1 MIETKCMQMSF
12 RTNSILNAAFLI
24 GIGGIISRL
33 LGLLRDR
40 LLAGTFGAS
49 RELDI
54 YYAAFRIPDFIY
66 AILILGAISAAF
78 IPIFN
83 SLNSKEEQSVF
94 ASAALNL
101 ITLSVAAISVFLFLF
116 ASFIINL
123 IAPGFTSDE
132 KSLTAFLTR
141 IMLLQ
146 PIILSMSNVITSILQ
161 SSNKFF
167 MTALAPSLYNIG
179 IIIGIVA
186 FFPSWGLTGLAF
198 GVVLGALLH
207 FLIQIPALVTLKI
220 GWRPILSLTQ
230 EIRKMLTLMGP
241 RIFGIASD
249 QVNLIIITAI
259 ASTLSFGSIAVFNLA
274 QNIQAAPVGVVGI
287 ALATAVFPTLSLT
300 FFRTRREKFA
310 DVFLQTFRLILF
322 FGIPLSILFI
332 LLRAQ
337 VIRVIL
343 GTGNFGWEDTRLT
356 AVALGLFGISVF
368 AQSLTPLLTK
378 VFYSMHDTKT
388 PVIIGIGGVILNIAS
403 ALYFISLLAHPS
415 ALTATLT
422 TLLKLE
428 GIADISIVAL
438 PLAFSLTE
446 VVKFFFLL
454 MIALTRIDGDVIK
467 NINITWLK
475 IVFSSS
481 IMAAI
486 TYLSLRPLSL
496 MVDME
501 TGFGVFFQGLGAGLI
516 GISAYFLITYA
527 LKENPFVI
535 YQKTKQNLTL

>member
-1 MIETKCMQMSF
+1 MQTFF
-12 RTNSILNAAFLI
+12 RTNSIFNAALLI
-24 GIGGIISRL
+24 GIGGIVSRL

-40 LLAGTFGAS
+40 LLAGTFGAT

-83 SLNSKEEQSVF
+83 SLESREEQSSF

-101 ITLSVAAISVFLFLF
+101 VTLAVAGISLLLFLF
-116 ASFIINL
+116 ASLVIDL
-123 IAPGFTSDE
+123 IAPGFTSEE
-132 KSLTAFLTR
+132 KMITVFLTR

-167 MTALAPSLYNIG
+167 MTALAPSFYNIG

-186 FFPSWGLTGLAF
+186 FFPTWGLTGLAF

-207 FLIQIPALVTLKI
+207 FLIQVPALVTLEV
-220 GWRPILSLTQ
+220 GWRPIFSLTQ
-230 EIRKMLTLMGP
+230 EVKKMLTLMGP

-249 QVNLIIITAI
+249 QVNLIVITAI

-274 QNIQAAPVGVVGI
+274 QNIQGAPVGVVGI
-287 ALATAVFPTLSLT
+287 ALATAVFPTLSLS
-300 FFRTRREKFA
+300 FFRTKREEFA
-310 DVFLQTFRLILF
+310 NVFLRTFRLILF
-322 FGIPLSILFI
+322 FGIPLSVLFI

-337 VIRVIL
+337 VVRVIL
-343 GTGNFGWEDTRLT
+343 GTGQFGWEDTRLT
-356 AVALGLFGISVF
+356 AAALGIFGISVF
-368 AQSLTPLLTK
+368 AQSLTPLLTR
-378 VFYSMHDTKT
+378 VFYSMQDTKT
-388 PVIIGIGGVILNIAS
+388 PVVIGVGGVVLNIIS
-403 ALYFISLLAHPS
+403 ALYLVSLLTQPS
-415 ALTATLT
+415 AFSASLA
-422 TLLKLE
+422 TLLKLQ
-428 GIADISIVAL
+428 GIADISVIAL

-446 VVKFFFLL
+446 VVKFLFLL
-454 MIALTRIDGDVIK
+454 MIALTRIDGDVMRD
-467 NINITWLK
+467 INTTWLK

-481 IMAAI
+481 IMAGI
-486 TYLSLRPLSL
+486 TYLSLRPLSS

-501 TGFGVFFQGLGAGLI
+501 TGFGVFFQGLGAGII
-516 GISAYFLITYA
+516 GILSYFVITW
-527 LKENPFVI
+527 LVKENPLVS
-535 YQKTKQNLTL
+535 YQKMKNNEV